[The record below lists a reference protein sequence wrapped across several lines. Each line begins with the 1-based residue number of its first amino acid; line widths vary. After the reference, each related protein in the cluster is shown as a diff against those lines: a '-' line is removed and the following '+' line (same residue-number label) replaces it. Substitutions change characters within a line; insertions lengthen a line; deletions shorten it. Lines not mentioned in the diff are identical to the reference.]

1 MADLSVFIPD
11 AVNTARWEPVGSGRC
26 LYIRYMEKPKFFQK
40 RAVKKHLLRA
50 KGTYAV
56 QAEFAEKLSLPLLS
70 GDGKKLVLSL
80 CDRLV
85 PKAAEEE
92 GLVLSVGEEFD
103 EAAILEI
110 ARRVRTLEIISKAD
124 LTGLCGKIE
133 EETGLIVP
141 VYTKYQPAKKIFM
154 RLPGGMAVGK
164 GAIDLSAPEKTCLFA
179 PPEALRPLC
188 KIVGSDGNTLEALLR
203 FFGFSYGDAD
213 IFLSKITKL
222 CRK

>member
-1 MADLSVFIPD
+1 MAELSVFIPD
-11 AVNTARWEPVGSGRC
+11 AVNTARWEPIKNGRC
-26 LYIRYMEKPKFFQK
+26 LYIRYMEKPKMFGK
-40 RAVKKHLLRA
+40 RKVKKHLERA

-70 GDGKKLVLSL
+70 GNGEKLVLAL
-80 CDRLV
+80 CHRLV
-85 PKAAEEE
+85 PKAAEA

-110 ARRVRTLEIISKAD
+110 AKRVRTLEMISTAD
-124 LTGLCGKIE
+124 LEALCSKIE

-141 VYTKYQPAKKIFM
+141 VYKEYRPMDKIFM

-164 GAIDLSAPEKTCLFA
+164 GAIDLSCPKKTCLFS

-188 KIVGSDGNTLEALLR
+188 KIVGSDGDTLEALLR
-203 FFGFSYGDAD
+203 FFGFSYGEAD